1 MSHNPIVAHLFA
13 EKKCDFPFVTRTFC
27 RCCYVF
33 VSYFR
38 GFPEKNFIF
47 FPRVRKSI
55 DRSELCRYLKERFR
69 EECSPRLLAVVVVI
83 PSSVFVTAGVV
94 AVVAVDFLFAVVD
107 VGGGVWPLRHCSSYF
122 TLLFAFF
129 FR

>member
-1 MSHNPIVAHLFA
+1 MD
-13 EKKCDFPFVTRTFC
+13 K
-27 RCCYVF
+27 
-33 VSYFR
+33 
-38 GFPEKNFIF
+38 
-47 FPRVRKSI
+47 
-55 DRSELCRYLKERFR
+55 LKELFR

-94 AVVAVDFLFAVVD
+94 AVAVDFLFAVVD

-122 TLLFAFF
+122 TLLFAFV